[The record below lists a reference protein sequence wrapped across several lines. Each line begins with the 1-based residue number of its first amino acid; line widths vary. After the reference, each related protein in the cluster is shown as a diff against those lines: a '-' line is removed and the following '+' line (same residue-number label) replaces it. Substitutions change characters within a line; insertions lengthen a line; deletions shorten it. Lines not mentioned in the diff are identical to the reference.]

1 MSYEEGIPRNMTKS
15 YWSNVATR
23 WNSNADSNVWIKL
36 LGTTDI
42 QSQFTGVNTVRFDW
56 GENICLENVEI
67 NSAPLY
73 PPYPTWFHGKSIFE
87 VGKVNC
93 VAPSINKQKKNR
105 KKAKKERKKSKLAT
119 IEWMEKHTNAHG
131 DDGGCPVPAIL
142 ESRGVV
148 FTRAKNNL
156 DASNGAFSPGTRL
169 LLSCENGMET
179 RPRKRLKCKCK
190 TNSG

>member
-1 MSYEEGIPRNMTKS
+1 MRLARPKDGSFTLSDSSSTSAKAASQVERAFRGGCPTRYFPNTVSRISFSKTIQEGIPKNMTKS

-42 QSQFTGVNTVRFDW
+42 QSQFTGVKTVRFDW
-56 GENICLENVEI
+56 GENICPENVEI

-93 VAPSINKQKKNR
+93 VAPSINKRN
-105 KKAKKERKKSKLAT
+105 
-119 IEWMEKHTNAHG
+119 
-131 DDGGCPVPAIL
+131 
-142 ESRGVV
+142 
-148 FTRAKNNL
+148 
-156 DASNGAFSPGTRL
+156 
-169 LLSCENGMET
+169 
-179 RPRKRLKCKCK
+179 
-190 TNSG
+190 